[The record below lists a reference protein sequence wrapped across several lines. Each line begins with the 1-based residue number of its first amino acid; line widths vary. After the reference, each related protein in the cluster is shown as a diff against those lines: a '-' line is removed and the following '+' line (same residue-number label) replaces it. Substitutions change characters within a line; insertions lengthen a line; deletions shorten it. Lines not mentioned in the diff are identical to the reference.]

1 MSITES
7 LVSSFIL
14 MLLASQSGRMF
25 SESVRA
31 TGKATLRD
39 QISISISSDLEQVRN
54 MTMVWKADQTNMS
67 PSGLPIN
74 GEMVYTPTDAMCED
88 NTLAKELLLSSD
100 MAGEG
105 TLTSSENS
113 SQRVKSFSV
122 TNTGISI
129 ERTIKSESSN
139 HNLLKVQYSILSHSF
154 PNSTQSTTL
163 MIPAQAWCRS

>member
-1 MSITES
+1 
-7 LVSSFIL
+7 
-14 MLLASQSGRMF
+14 MLLASQSGQIF

-54 MTMVWKADQTNMS
+54 ITMLWKADQNNMS

-88 NTLAKELLLSSD
+88 NTLAKDLLLSLD
-100 MAGEG
+100 MAAEG

-113 SQRVKSFSV
+113 SQRVKTFSV
-122 TNTGISI
+122 TNTGIRV

-139 HNLLKVQYSILSHSF
+139 HNLLKVQYSILANSF
-154 PNSTQSTTL
+154 PNSIQSTTL
-163 MIPAQAWCRS
+163 MVPAQAWCRS